1 MKKPWKFKQRLPNVD
16 DMDAQAS
23 AWNSF
28 APNGGTAD
36 EARMFACGFNRGVEW
51 GKARPA
57 HLARPIVIIE
67 SPFAGNVELN
77 LAYLRAAMHDCL
89 LRGEAPFASHGLY
102 TQPGVLDDGK
112 PEERTLGIE
121 AGFAFRYAA
130 QKTVVYVDLG
140 MSRGMQLGIQHTE
153 QIGCTVERRTLPGWS
168 GVKAMIDAGVPVVMK
183 DGQPCAT
190 WGDADYPA
198 LEIATDPGRAS
209 PCAVEGNTSDLA
221 SGD

>member
-1 MKKPWKFKQRLPNVD
+1 MHEIVKLNPATL
-16 DMDAQAS
+16 
-23 AWNSF
+23 
-28 APNGGTAD
+28 TA
-36 EARMFACGFNRGVEW
+36 R
-51 GKARPA
+51 
-57 HLARPIVIIE
+57 LARPIVIVE

-77 LAYLRAAMHDCL
+77 LAYLRAALHDCL

-112 PEERTLGIE
+112 PEERALGIE

-140 MSRGMQLGIQHTE
+140 MSRGMQLGIEHAE
-153 QIGCTVERRTLPGWS
+153 KLGHEVERRSLPGWS
-168 GVKAMIDAGVPVVMK
+168 GVGSMLAAGVPVVMRE
-183 DGQPCAT
+183 GVPVAT
-190 WGDADYPA
+190 WGNEDRPA
-198 LEIATDPGRAS
+198 LEIATDPGRAF